1 MFGWICDP
9 NIYVMNYRVLKGF
22 ESKHALAFGRVKKPS
37 HCTVA
42 LTGILEYFTSIS
54 YISMYSIFFYR
65 YMIATRDI
73 EPLELILKEDPAV
86 VGPYSKSGS
95 GCLHCLKKVD
105 GSYLCSGCQFPMC
118 DLGMYVVS
126 CLTRECSPGILGS
139 MYISSF
145 FQIVNPIFFIKTS
158 VDSSKTKITR

>member
-1 MFGWICDP
+1 MMKC
-9 NIYVMNYRVLKGF
+9 RVLKRF
-22 ESKHALAFGRVKKPS
+22 ESKHDLAFGRGKKQPVPLHS
-37 HCTVA
+37 GTDWMS
-42 LTGILEYFTSIS
+42 ILEYFTIS
-54 YISMYSIFFYR
+54 YISIIYLCILFFYR

-118 DLGMYVVS
+118 DSGM
-126 CLTRECSPGILGS
+126 
-139 MYISSF
+139 
-145 FQIVNPIFFIKTS
+145 
-158 VDSSKTKITR
+158 

>member
-1 MFGWICDP
+1 
-9 NIYVMNYRVLKGF
+9 MNYRVLKGF

-126 CLTRECSPGILGS
+126 CLTRECSPGILG

>member
-1 MFGWICDP
+1 
-9 NIYVMNYRVLKGF
+9 
-22 ESKHALAFGRVKKPS
+22 
-37 HCTVA
+37 
-42 LTGILEYFTSIS
+42 
-54 YISMYSIFFYR
+54 
-65 YMIATRDI
+65 MIATRDI

-126 CLTRECSPGILGS
+126 CLTRECSSGILG
-139 MYISSF
+139 MYVHIFFFSDCESNILHQDECRF
-145 FQIVNPIFFIKTS
+145 FQDKDYQMKRRFSEF
-158 VDSSKTKITR
+158 SSNSNSPLWITPLRMLLKKQTDPKMFDRINMLRDHTAPKVSILL

>member
-1 MFGWICDP
+1 
-9 NIYVMNYRVLKGF
+9 
-22 ESKHALAFGRVKKPS
+22 
-37 HCTVA
+37 
-42 LTGILEYFTSIS
+42 
-54 YISMYSIFFYR
+54 
-65 YMIATRDI
+65 MIATRDI

-126 CLTRECSPGILGS
+126 CLTRECSPGILGR
-139 MYISSF
+139 YISSF